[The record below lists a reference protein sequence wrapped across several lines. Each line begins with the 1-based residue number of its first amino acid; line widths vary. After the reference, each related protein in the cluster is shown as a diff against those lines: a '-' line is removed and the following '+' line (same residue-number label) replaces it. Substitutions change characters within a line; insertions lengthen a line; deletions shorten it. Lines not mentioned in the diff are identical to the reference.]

1 MLRRSNCCAA
11 QGGAVMA
18 TVVQSHAASGVAQH
32 NPAAIL
38 RRAVNRAV
46 AYWQARRRRSRELN
60 ELFAFDE
67 RELRDL
73 GLSRSDFV
81 SIENGTY
88 RRD

>member
-1 MLRRSNCCAA
+1 
-11 QGGAVMA
+11 MA
-18 TVVQSHAASGVAQH
+18 TSIRSHVAPGLTRH
-32 NPAAIL
+32 NPVAIL
-38 RRAVNRAV
+38 RLLIDRAV
-46 AYWQARRRRSRELN
+46 AYWQARRRRARELN

-73 GLSRSDFV
+73 GLSRSDFM

>member
-1 MLRRSNCCAA
+1 
-11 QGGAVMA
+11 MA
-18 TVVQSHAASGVAQH
+18 TVIQTRTASGVAQH

-38 RRAVNRAV
+38 RRAVSRAV

-67 RELRDL
+67 RQLRDL

-88 RRD
+88 RRE